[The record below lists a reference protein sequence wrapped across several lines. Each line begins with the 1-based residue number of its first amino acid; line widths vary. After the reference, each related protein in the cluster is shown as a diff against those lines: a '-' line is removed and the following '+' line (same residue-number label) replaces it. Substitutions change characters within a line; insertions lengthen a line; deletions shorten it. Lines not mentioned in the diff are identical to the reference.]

1 MARILNLTGPEGR
14 NRWLTRAVSRSRE
27 HLEAFQLLTM
37 PKLDP
42 QTSECYIPPVQG
54 ANKRDAERIPILG
67 ELHGEV
73 MVFQPMLVRDVSSG
87 GVTVETRFPLQIDS
101 LHDVRLTLGPRSVVV
116 KGRVVH
122 SRISDVDQDAVAYRT
137 GLEFV
142 EPSQAVLGAIVEFL
156 DAVKATRSGV

>member
-1 MARILNLTGPEGR
+1 MQAADQRDTER
-14 NRWLTRAVSRSRE
+14 VS
-27 HLEAFQLLTM
+27 
-37 PKLDP
+37 
-42 QTSECYIPPVQG
+42 
-54 ANKRDAERIPILG
+54 ILG
-67 ELHGEV
+67 ELYGEV

-101 LHDVRLTLGPRSVVV
+101 LHDVRLTLGQRSVVV

-142 EPSQAVLGAIVEFL
+142 EPSKPVVAVIVEFL
-156 DAVKATRSGV
+156 EAVKATRSGV

>member
-1 MARILNLTGPEGR
+1 M
-14 NRWLTRAVSRSRE
+14 
-27 HLEAFQLLTM
+27 
-37 PKLDP
+37 
-42 QTSECYIPPVQG
+42 QG

-101 LHDVRLTLGPRSVVV
+101 LHDVRLTLGPRSIVV

-122 SRISDVDQDAVAYRT
+122 SRISDLDQDAVAYRT

-142 EPSQAVLGAIVEFL
+142 EPSRAVLGAIVEFL
-156 DAVKATRSGV
+156 DAVKANRSGV